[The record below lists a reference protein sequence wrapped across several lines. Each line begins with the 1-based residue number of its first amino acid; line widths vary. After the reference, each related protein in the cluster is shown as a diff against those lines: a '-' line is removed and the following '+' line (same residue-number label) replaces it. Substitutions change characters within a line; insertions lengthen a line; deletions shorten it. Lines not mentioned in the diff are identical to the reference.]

1 MKSLYVF
8 FALFFTVLTAYAV
21 EKPVKVTGNIKG
33 LGNNEVVLYTFENKE
48 MARAKGVNDKFT
60 LELSVDTDLW
70 SAFLYTFSF
79 DCSTRAFYEN
89 TDHDAFRGFGSC

>member
-33 LGNNEVVLYTFENKE
+33 LGNNEVVLYTF
-48 MARAKGVNDKFT
+48 
-60 LELSVDTDLW
+60 
-70 SAFLYTFSF
+70 
-79 DCSTRAFYEN
+79 
-89 TDHDAFRGFGSC
+89 